1 MHTTSLRKV
10 GGSIMLAV
18 PPVILDMLHL
28 AAGATVGVSIEN
40 GRLVIEPTTR
50 PHYTWMSCSLNAMRR
65 QRSAA
70 KISNGWIIRR
80 LAMSCCDGSRRYLSG
95 VARPYGRP

>member
-28 AAGATVGVSIEN
+28 AAGATVGVTIEN
-40 GRLVIEPTTR
+40 GRLVIEPTAR
-50 PHYTWMSCSLNAMRR
+50 PHYTLDELLAQCDA
-65 QRSAA
+65 SAE
-70 KISNGWIIRR
+70 ISSEDQQW
-80 LAMSCCDGSRRYLSG
+80 LANPPLGNELL
-95 VARPYGRP
+95 

>member
-28 AAGATVGVSIEN
+28 AAGATVGVTIEN

-50 PHYTWMSCSLNAMRR
+50 PHYTLDELLAQCDA
-65 QRSAA
+65 SAE
-70 KISNGWIIRR
+70 ISSEDQQWLDNPPLGNE
-80 LAMSCCDGSRRYLSG
+80 LL
-95 VARPYGRP
+95 

>member
-28 AAGATVGVSIEN
+28 AAGATVGVTIEN
-40 GRLVIEPTTR
+40 GRLVIEPTAR
-50 PHYTWMSCSLNAMRR
+50 PHYTLDELLAQCDA
-65 QRSAA
+65 SAE
-70 KISNGWIIRR
+70 ISSEDQQWLDNSPLGNE
-80 LAMSCCDGSRRYLSG
+80 LL
-95 VARPYGRP
+95 

>member
-50 PHYTWMSCSLNAMRR
+50 PHYTLDELLAQCDA
-65 QRSAA
+65 SAE
-70 KISNGWIIRR
+70 ISSEDQQWLDNPPLGNE
-80 LAMSCCDGSRRYLSG
+80 LL
-95 VARPYGRP
+95 

>member
-40 GRLVIEPTTR
+40 GRLVIEPTAR
-50 PHYTWMSCSLNAMRR
+50 PHYTLDELLAQCDA
-65 QRSAA
+65 SAE
-70 KISNGWIIRR
+70 ISSEDQQWLDNPPLGNE
-80 LAMSCCDGSRRYLSG
+80 LL
-95 VARPYGRP
+95 